1 MMKKRILKRI
11 NAVLGAAI
19 VGLAG
24 TTMTG
29 CGYWFAADYG
39 VEPVVVEDPHV
50 IALYGVPSPNL
61 SEETVSEAD
70 TVNND

>member
-1 MMKKRILKRI
+1 MIKKRILKRI
-11 NAVLGAAI
+11 NAVLGAVI

-24 TTMTG
+24 TTLTS
-29 CGYWFAADYG
+29 CEQFATDYG
-39 VEPVVVEDPHV
+39 VEPIIIDDPHV

>member
-1 MMKKRILKRI
+1 MKKRILKRI

-24 TTMTG
+24 TTLAS
-29 CGYWFAADYG
+29 CEQFATDYG